1 MPLTLSL
8 HTGHD
13 ANMTIANPETGE
25 VLCYVEFEKV
35 ANQRYFKFR
44 KEAERF
50 SSEFKALA
58 WPFIE
63 QHAAHINRINLERH

>member
-13 ANMTIANPETGE
+13 ANMTIANPATGE

-44 KEAERF
+44 KESERF
-50 SSEFKALA
+50 
-58 WPFIE
+58 
-63 QHAAHINRINLERH
+63 